1 MSGYPNTT
9 DHEDIPPR
17 IGATEKLAVDSD
29 SQGGQWRRVKQT
41 PASTNQKVG
50 RIFAEMANL
59 WLLETCDS
67 AAAQLTPSRDQ
78 TAHRPCQ
85 RMASMPGQTGK
96 RGRKQPVGR
105 KLPRLPPHTH
115 THHLLPGDPATYG
128 SDSRG
133 EKEPETQLKLRQSRR
148 GNEGEPNTKKRE
160 GERGGRREKA
170 LTGLSMSAL
179 GAGLGPGAR
188 QPWRQ
193 RGLAGVDDHALITMS
208 QVGQAAKT
216 SNKCTELPC

>member
-67 AAAQLTPSRDQ
+67 AGAQLTPSRDQ

-105 KLPRLPPHTH
+105 KLPRLPPTHTH
-115 THHLLPGDPATYG
+115 TPPPTRRSCHLRERQQGRERARDTAETAT
-128 SDSRG
+128 
-133 EKEPETQLKLRQSRR
+133 EQ
-148 GNEGEPNTKKRE
+148 KRK
-160 GERGGRREKA
+160 RGG
-170 LTGLSMSAL
+170 T
-179 GAGLGPGAR
+179 
-188 QPWRQ
+188 
-193 RGLAGVDDHALITMS
+193 
-208 QVGQAAKT
+208 
-216 SNKCTELPC
+216 